1 MNVLFSFH
9 EQSYINCCGFMGVAQ
24 GPESPNLC
32 SDQSKEAEINCY
44 CNNCL
49 IATFLSFVLVAARR
63 QLLEIKEVARF
74 KDRFRT
80 FSLGRS

>member
-9 EQSYINCCGFMGVAQ
+9 EQSYINCFGFMGVAQ

-32 SDQSKEAEINCY
+32 SGQSTGAEINCY
-44 CNNCL
+44 NCL

>member
-1 MNVLFSFH
+1 
-9 EQSYINCCGFMGVAQ
+9 MGVAQ

-44 CNNCL
+44 NCL